1 MKYELKKDYL
11 TREESNAIIINSMK
25 KFFNSETNVIE
36 GLNFEYLSLEER
48 FFDSLGLLCIKD
60 YNDKL
65 KEYIYN
71 EGKEEELLC
80 SIKNAEDT
88 YEMLY
93 LIADK
98 ASSLENLLSDFLKKL
113 PNMDDLKNIDDLIP
127 QIKDAF
133 DKYDKITKGEATE
146 K

>member
-1 MKYELKKDYL
+1 M
-11 TREESNAIIINSMK
+11 
-25 KFFNSETNVIE
+25 
-36 GLNFEYLSLEER
+36 
-48 FFDSLGLLCIKD
+48 FD
-60 YNDKL
+60 
-65 KEYIYN
+65 
-71 EGKEEELLC
+71 
-80 SIKNAEDT
+80 KNAEDT